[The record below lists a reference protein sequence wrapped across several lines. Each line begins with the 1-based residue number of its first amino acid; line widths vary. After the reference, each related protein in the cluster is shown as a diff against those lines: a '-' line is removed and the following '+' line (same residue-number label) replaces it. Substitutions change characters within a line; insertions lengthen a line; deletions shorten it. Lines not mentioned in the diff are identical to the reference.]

1 VVIVAQWAESSMTQ
15 DAIIAH
21 VIGAVAVISALAVLL
36 SGLAR
41 RLGQPPVVGQI
52 LAGIAMGPSVLGH
65 LPGGIDT
72 AVVPHAIIPYL
83 SVLAQIGLVLFMF
96 SVGYEIDLELL
107 RGSGRAVATIS
118 AGSFLL
124 PMLLGAGLALVIGD
138 RASQEGGLGTVTF
151 VLFLVIALSITAV
164 PVLISIV
171 RDRGLTPTL
180 PGTLSIAAAT
190 VVDVV
195 GWSTLGVI
203 IALHSGKG
211 RSLAVT
217 TTLTIGYLLLMLLVV
232 RPALR
237 WGVRHGLCTP
247 KWAGAVVALAMASA
261 WATAS
266 LNLHTI
272 FGAVLFGLVMPRQLD
287 GTAASPVLGAIDR
300 AGELLMPVFFVTAGL
315 SVDVSALRGGDF
327 VLLAVVIA
335 LAMLGKVGG
344 GTLAS
349 RAVGLSWHDS
359 AAVGIC
365 MNTRGLTELI
375 VLNIGLQAGLI
386 DTSLYTVL
394 IVMAVVTMLMTGP
407 LLSLLRLPRPGRHPV
422 VDRGRVTADQ
432 HLTRAEDR

>member
-1 VVIVAQWAESSMTQ
+1 MTQ
-15 DAIIAH
+15 DTIVAH
-21 VIGAVAVISALAVLL
+21 VVGAVAVISALAVLL
-36 SGLAR
+36 GGLAR

-72 AVVPHAIIPYL
+72 LVVPHEIIPYL

-96 SVGYEIDLELL
+96 SVGYEMDLGLL
-107 RGSGRAVATIS
+107 RGTARGVATIS

-138 RASQEGGLGTVTF
+138 SAPQEGGLGTFTF
-151 VLFLVIALSITAV
+151 VLYLAVALSITAV

-190 VVDVV
+190 VVDVA

-203 IALHSGKG
+203 VALHSGEG

-217 TTLTIGYLLLMLLVV
+217 TTLTIGYVLLMFLVV
-232 RPALR
+232 RPALL
-237 WGVRHGLCTP
+237 WGARHGLCTP
-247 KWAGAVVALAMASA
+247 KWVGAVVALAMASA

-272 FGAVLFGLVMPRQLD
+272 FGAVLFGLVMPRRLD
-287 GTAASPVLGAIDR
+287 GTPAPAVLGPVDR
-300 AGELLMPVFFVTAGL
+300 AGELLMPIFFVTAGL
-315 SVDVSALRGGDF
+315 SVDVSALRGGDL

-349 RAVGLSWHDS
+349 RAVGLSWRQS
-359 AAVGIC
+359 VAVGVC

-386 DTSLYTVL
+386 DASLYTVL
-394 IVMAVVTMLMTGP
+394 VVMAVVTTLMTGP
-407 LLSLLRLPRPGRHPV
+407 LLSLLRLPRPGQDPAA
-422 VDRGRVTADQ
+422 DLDWVTATDQ
-432 HLTRAEDR
+432 YATRTGDR